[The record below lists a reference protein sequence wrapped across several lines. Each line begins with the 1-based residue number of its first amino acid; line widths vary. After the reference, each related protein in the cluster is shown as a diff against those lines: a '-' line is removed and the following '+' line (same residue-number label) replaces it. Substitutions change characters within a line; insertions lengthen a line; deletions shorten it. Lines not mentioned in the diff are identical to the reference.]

1 MRNSLAN
8 KGSYLAFM
16 QNLKKNRDT
25 AWLCFT
31 EKLLILRCY
40 FYLFPVSQI
49 HLWISAFS
57 LRLPP
62 ATAVEVEL
70 LSIPSF
76 TFLFFFSESSF
87 FVPSSNILLKDSDS
101 QLSLLNPSNKSMGVG
116 IYAAWMKNVSLDQ
129 SSGPEIKRYVTL
141 LNPNTWNYERLNMK
155 MYPGKYKNTTET
167 HSLCSNYSKP
177 PPLQCM
183 SPHGKE
189 LVENWKLP

>member
-1 MRNSLAN
+1 ML
-8 KGSYLAFM
+8 F
-16 QNLKKNRDT
+16 
-25 AWLCFT
+25 
-31 EKLLILRCY
+31 LLISCL
-40 FYLFPVSQI
+40 SD
-49 HLWISAFS
+49 SS
-57 LRLPP
+57 LDLS
-62 ATAVEVEL
+62 L
-70 LSIPSF
+70 LSQTAPCHSCRGRIIIHSKF
-76 TFLFFFSESSF
+76 HILVFFSESSF